1 MLAVVV
7 AFLDPE
13 NGDWER
19 ELGDG
24 EVIEH
29 RKTKFDEVLEELAWV
44 LGQLTITSTAAEI
57 RAMSAVNI

>member
-19 ELGDG
+19 ELGAG

-29 RKTKFDEVLEELAWV
+29 RKTKFGEVLEELAWV

-57 RAMSAVNI
+57 RPMGAVTI